1 MTDHSLYV
9 GYLPLPPRHARMLRI
24 AIPVALWVLLA
35 LNAVSVWAMRDP
47 GSAAWN
53 TDDTVTLTG
62 RLVDHGAP
70 VLITDDGETVLLTR
84 DSKRGPFD
92 GPTREGRVEATG
104 FILVRHGRRMLE
116 ITQAESERVASRDVG
131 EQLRRAFPST
141 TPITLRGEILDAK
154 CYLGAMKPGDGK
166 GHKAC
171 ATLCIRGGVPAAIR
185 IRTPSG
191 AESIALV
198 FGPGFTPF
206 PETLL
211 EYVGDAVECSGKHFR
226 IGDIDAIAVDPTTVR
241 RLSR

>member
-1 MTDHSLYV
+1 
-9 GYLPLPPRHARMLRI
+9 MLRI
-24 AIPVALWVLLA
+24 AIPIALWVLLA

-47 GSAAWN
+47 GSASWN

-92 GPTREGRVEATG
+92 GPTREGPAEITG
-104 FILVRHGRRMLE
+104 FILERHGRRMLE
-116 ITQAESERVASRDVG
+116 ITQAESDRLAARPISERIDRPTP
-131 EQLRRAFPST
+131 RT
-141 TPITLRGEILDAK
+141 TPFTIRGEILDAK

-166 GHKAC
+166 AHKAC

-185 IRTPSG
+185 IRTPNG
-191 AESIALV
+191 TESIALV
-198 FGPGFTPF
+198 VGPGFTPF
-206 PETLL
+206 AEALL
-211 EYVGDAVECSGKHFR
+211 PAVGELVEFSGDLFR